1 MTYRLLTAVLF
12 IISLSVSCV
21 QETADKSTIT
31 DWRNDGQNYYKEYP
45 DEDELTDGEET
56 GELWDVRFSFLGVIN
71 DSETPAESMQMG
83 SGALTF
89 LNLENNNVTI
99 NASLW
104 AIKKTIKIS
113 SGHEV
118 PIIQIFFADDPANVS
133 PEGTVTYYVLQLEGS
148 SIAKSE
154 TYYLNNDKI
163 FKADVTLEEGKI
175 KKICYVQ
182 EPYSNKGSVTI
193 FTHNIRVGEELRI
206 EGKADMFDMEIVE
219 CRTID

>member
-1 MTYRLLTAVLF
+1 MNIRLLMTALF
-12 IISLSVSCV
+12 MVSFWMSCV
-21 QETADKSTIT
+21 QETADKSAIT

-45 DEDELTDGEET
+45 DEDMVEDADVAGD
-56 GELWDVRFSFLGVIN
+56 LWDVRFSFLGVIN
-71 DSETPAESMQMG
+71 DGATPAESMQFG
-83 SGALTF
+83 SGALTY

-118 PIIQIFFADDPANVS
+118 PIIQIFFADDPANVT
-133 PEGTVTYYVLQLEGS
+133 PEGTVTYYILQLEGS

-154 TYYLNNDKI
+154 TYYLNNDKV
-163 FKADVTLEEGKI
+163 FKADVTLADGKI

-219 CRTID
+219 CKTLE

>member
-1 MTYRLLTAVLF
+1 MNIRLLITALF
-12 IISLSVSCV
+12 MVSFWISCV
-21 QETADKSTIT
+21 QETADKSAIT

-45 DEDELTDGEET
+45 DEDVLTDSDVVED
-56 GELWDVRFSFLGVIN
+56 LWDVRFSFLGVIN
-71 DSETPAESMQMG
+71 DGTTPAENMQLG
-83 SGALTF
+83 SGALTY
-89 LNLENNNVTI
+89 LNLEKNNVTI
-99 NASLW
+99 NSSLW
-104 AIKKTIKIS
+104 AIKKSIKIS

-118 PIIQIFFADDPANVS
+118 PIIQIFFADDTANVS
-133 PEGTVTYYVLQLEGS
+133 PEGTITYYILQLEGS

-163 FKADVTLEEGKI
+163 FKADVTLEDGKI
-175 KKICYVQ
+175 KRICYIQ

-219 CRTID
+219 CKTLE